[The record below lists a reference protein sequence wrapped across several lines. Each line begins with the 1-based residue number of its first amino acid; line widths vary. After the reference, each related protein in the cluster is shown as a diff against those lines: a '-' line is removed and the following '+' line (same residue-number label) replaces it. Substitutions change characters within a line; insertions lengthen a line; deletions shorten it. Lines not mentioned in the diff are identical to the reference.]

1 MKSLFAKAFF
11 FLQSFCKWTLHILR
25 FVFFCFFY
33 HIQQTYLVLT
43 HKRPSYQSFLAVS
56 RVMHV
61 PTWLGNGCEIIA
73 CSCIRHLSLM
83 TLLASEISLCLL
95 WHQFNLMEEL
105 WSKWLKIKH
114 YPQCRNE
121 HVPAWTASLTPSNH
135 A

>member
-1 MKSLFAKAFF
+1 MKSLFAKANFF
-11 FLQSFCKWTLHILR
+11 AELLQMNSSYIKL
-25 FVFFCFFY
+25 FFY
-33 HIQQTYLVLT
+33 HIQQPYLVLT
-43 HKRPSYQSFLAVS
+43 HKRPSYQTFVAVS

-121 HVPAWTASLTPSNH
+121 HVPAWTASLTPANH